1 MRRLFLPLFF
11 ALAIAVTATILATSG
26 MLPERVASHFASG
39 GAANGWMSREAY
51 VLIVLAMATLL
62 PLFIVAMMARLPRRN
77 VDCGE
82 VRALPALVPAPR
94 RFDILAH
101 GGAVEGEEEIL
112 VVVQSS
118 PQLAA
123 AECRRIGQRCGQT
136 LDPARH

>member
-62 PLFIVAMMARLPRRN
+62 PLFIVAMMARLPRMN
-77 VDCGE
+77 
-82 VRALPALVPAPR
+82 PR
-94 RFDILAH
+94 RIRL
-101 GGAVEGEEEIL
+101 
-112 VVVQSS
+112 
-118 PQLAA
+118 PQTNTEHATSAYRNQL
-123 AECRRIGQRCGQT
+123 ECRPSRNASSGR
-136 LDPARH
+136 PPSVAR